1 MSYHERNIKED
12 VMSELIDALNQLEKE
27 KNISKESIIDAI
39 EKAVT
44 AACEKTY
51 GASTDYSVEMD
62 RETGQIRVYT
72 HKTVV
77 EQILDGL
84 TEITLE
90 EARQLDPSYKIDDEV
105 PVEITTQDFGR
116 IAAQQARGIILQK
129 IKEGEREAVFN
140 RFKMKENQI
149 ITGIVSGYIE
159 KTGSYNITLDEKT
172 DTVLRKKDMIEG
184 EHYNVGD
191 RIKLFVVEVRD
202 LSKEP
207 QKEQKDT
214 RKKDRN
220 KGGLRITVSRTHKEM
235 VRRLFEQEVTEIADG
250 TVEIKSV
257 SREAGSRSKI
267 AVWSNNPNVDAV
279 GSCVGVNGGRVNNIV
294 DELSG
299 EKIDII
305 EWDEDPAIY
314 IENALRPS
322 DVVSVQVDEESHSAK
337 VVVPDSKLSLAIGK
351 SGQNAKLAAQLT
363 KYKIDIKS
371 ESQAAE
377 IRRMAEEMLRENE
390 EDILSEMGLRDA
402 YTPDE
407 DEEVSDA
414 VEETED
420 AAEAAAVEETAV
432 EEAAEATEEATEEAV
447 DEDVNA

>member
-1 MSYHERNIKED
+1 
-12 VMSELIDALNQLEKE
+12 MSELIDALNQLEKE

-432 EEAAEATEEATEEAV
+432 EEAAEATEEATEETV

>member
-1 MSYHERNIKED
+1 MKRNIKED

-257 SREAGSRSKI
+257 SREAGSRSKL

-414 VEETED
+414 AEETEN

-432 EEAAEATEEATEEAV
+432 EEAAEATEEAV

>member
-1 MSYHERNIKED
+1 
-12 VMSELIDALNQLEKE
+12 MSELIDALNQLEKE

>member
-1 MSYHERNIKED
+1 
-12 VMSELIDALNQLEKE
+12 MSELIDALNQLEKE

-432 EEAAEATEEATEEAV
+432 EEAAEATEEAV

>member
-1 MSYHERNIKED
+1 MKRNIKED

-432 EEAAEATEEATEEAV
+432 EEAAEATEEATEETV

>member
-1 MSYHERNIKED
+1 
-12 VMSELIDALNQLEKE
+12 MSELIDALNQLEKE

-51 GASTDYSVEMD
+51 GDRTDFSVEMD
-62 RETGQIRVYT
+62 RETGEIHVYT

-77 EQILDGL
+77 DQIMEDL
-84 TEITLE
+84 TEISLE
-90 EARQLDPSYKIDDEV
+90 DARKLNPDYNIDDEV
-105 PVEITTQDFGR
+105 PVEITTRDFGR

-140 RFKMKENQI
+140 RFKDKEGQI

-159 KTGSYNITLDEKT
+159 KSGSYNITLDDKT
-172 DTVLRKKDMIEG
+172 DTILRKKDMIEG
-184 EHYNVGD
+184 EEFSIGERV
-191 RIKLFVVEVRD
+191 KLYVVEVRD

-214 RKKDRN
+214 KKKDRS
-220 KGGLRITVSRTHKEM
+220 KSGLRISVSRTHKEM

-279 GSCVGVNGGRVNNIV
+279 GSCVGVNGGRVNSIV
-294 DELSG
+294 DELKG

-305 EWDEDPAIY
+305 EWSEDPAVF

-322 DVVSVQVDEESHSAK
+322 DVVSVQVDEEARSAK

-363 KYKIDIKS
+363 RFKIDIKS

-377 IRRMAEEMLRENE
+377 IRRMAEELLRENE
-390 EDILSEMGLRDA
+390 EDILSEMGLKDEYA
-402 YTPDE
+402 AEETDE
-407 DEEVSDA
+407 DSLDEAEVTEEEIAEEAASEEA
-414 VEETED
+414 SAETED
-420 AAEAAAVEETAV
+420 SDAAEEAGSSDAPEE
-432 EEAAEATEEATEEAV
+432 
-447 DEDVNA
+447 EDVNA